1 MVYTIEINGRVYT
14 VLSLRDMMEL
24 IEGYMGM
31 EFRRVL
37 EEMLED
43 ERS

>member
-1 MVYTIEINGRVYT
+1 MYTIEINGKVYT

-24 IEGYMGM
+24 IEKHMGM
-31 EFRRVL
+31 EFRSVL

-43 ERS
+43 EGS

>member
-1 MVYTIEINGRVYT
+1 MYTIEINGKVYM

-24 IEGYMGM
+24 IEEHMGM

>member
-1 MVYTIEINGRVYT
+1 MVYTIEINEGVYT

-24 IEGYMGM
+24 IEEHMGM
-31 EFRRVL
+31 EFRKVL

-43 ERS
+43 EGS

>member
-1 MVYTIEINGRVYT
+1 MYTIEINGKVYT

-24 IEGYMGM
+24 IEEHMGM

-43 ERS
+43 EES

>member
-1 MVYTIEINGRVYT
+1 MYTIEINGKVYT

-24 IEGYMGM
+24 IEEHMGM

>member
-1 MVYTIEINGRVYT
+1 MYTIEINGKVYT

-24 IEGYMGM
+24 IEEHMGM

-43 ERS
+43 EGS

>member
-24 IEGYMGM
+24 IEKHMGM
-31 EFRRVL
+31 EFRGVL